1 MEHIMKAKEFFK
13 NLKVVLSKK
22 EEFKTL
28 YHDNTRWT
36 GFIKGITEEMIGKNC
51 ISREYYRIDSLKY
64 QYTDFYQSYDKD
76 NHRKYFGK
84 HYLST
89 YNWKN
94 IYAIEYENDSRNWTD
109 ELVKLSHIRS
119 DLKVIIAYSEWN
131 GSRENYLSLIDKK
144 MTFAIELL
152 ENCQKEALNDKWLII
167 FGPCGSAGKEEYD
180 KDLISHFI
188 GYEMNDGHFVKIEE

>member
-1 MEHIMKAKEFFK
+1 MKAKEFFK

-64 QYTDFYQSYDKD
+64 QYTDFYQSYNEK
-76 NHRKYFGK
+76 NHREYFYDKY
-84 HYLST
+84 YLST

-109 ELVKLSHIRS
+109 ELVKLAHIRS
-119 DLKVIIAYSEWN
+119 DLKVIIAYSEW
-131 GSRENYLSLIDKK
+131 GENKDFYCNLVAEK
-144 MTFAIELL
+144 MKFAVKLL
-152 ENCQKEALNDKWLII
+152 QACQQDAINDKWLIV
-167 FGPCGSAGKEEYD
+167 FGPCGANEKKKYD
-180 KDLISHFI
+180 DEKIVDYFI
-188 GYEMNDGHFVKIEE
+188 GYEMVNGQFVKIE